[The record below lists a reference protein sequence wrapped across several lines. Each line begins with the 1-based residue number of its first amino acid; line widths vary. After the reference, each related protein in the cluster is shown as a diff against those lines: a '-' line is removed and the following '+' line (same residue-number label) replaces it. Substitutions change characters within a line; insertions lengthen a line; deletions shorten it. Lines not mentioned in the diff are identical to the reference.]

1 MALDCLRNYTEAELQ
16 TTLITDAFVSFSHC
30 SKLVNDNTSAGGG
43 SAEQFQL
50 CPTPTA
56 FHKALLWGEQLQQLI
71 SHPRKSQ
78 DPVDNCKALGSYYQ
92 QGNWKRNKD

>member
-43 SAEQFQL
+43 SAEQFQHQG
-50 CPTPTA
+50 TA
-56 FHKALLWGEQLQQLI
+56 LPHSNSLPQSPSVGRATSAAHVPSPEK
-71 SHPRKSQ
+71 PRPS
-78 DPVDNCKALGSYYQ
+78 
-92 QGNWKRNKD
+92 